1 MNYRSLD
8 LPFHSNQSG
17 LRHGLFAIQWDIVLL
32 LCAVAG
38 VGFLALYSAGGGSL
52 DPWADR
58 QMLRF
63 GVGLGMMLALS
74 FVDPRF
80 WFHMAYPIYGAGL
93 ILLVVVE
100 IMGHIGMGAQR
111 WINLGFIQ
119 IQPSELMKIFVI
131 LVLARY
137 FSMATLEE
145 SRRIL
150 FLIPAALFVLVPTGL
165 VLIQPDLGTAGC
177 LMLAGGAVI
186 FLAGAPIWMFL
197 GIIGLGVAS
206 LPVGWHFLHDYQ
218 KKRVETFLDPE
229 SDPLGAGYHITQSK
243 IALGSGGIEGKGFL
257 EGTQSHLNFL
267 PEKQTDFIF
276 TLWAEEWGLMGGAG
290 LLLLYGLLFAAGIR
304 VALRCRHAFG
314 RFLAMGLIVNFSL
327 YVLINVSM
335 VMGLIPVVGV
345 PLPLVSYG
353 GTAMLSILF
362 SFGLILSCGIY
373 RDTKLTRM

>member
-1 MNYRSLD
+1 MIRRSLN
-8 LPFHSNQSG
+8 LPFQHEQTG
-17 LRHGLFAIQWDIVLL
+17 LWHKLRAFHWEVVIL
-32 LCAVAG
+32 LCAVAS
-38 VGFLALYSAGGGSL
+38 VGFLALYSAGGGSM

-58 QMLRF
+58 QMARF
-63 GVGLGMMLALS
+63 GFGLAVMFAVSMI
-74 FVDPRF
+74 DPRF
-80 WFHMAYPIYGAGL
+80 WFQMAYPAYAAGL
-93 ILLVVVE
+93 ALLVVVE
-100 IMGHIGMGAQR
+100 VMGHVGMGAQR

-119 IQPSELMKIFVI
+119 IQPSELMKIFVV

-137 FSMATLEE
+137 FSMATAEE
-145 SRRIL
+145 ARRIL
-150 FLIPAALFVLVPTGL
+150 FLIPAALFVIVPTAL
-165 VLIQPDLGTAGC
+165 VLVQPDLGTAVK

-197 GIIGLGVAS
+197 GIIGLGIGAM
-206 LPVGWHFLHDYQ
+206 PIAWHFLHGYQ
-218 KKRVETFLDPE
+218 KKRVEIFLDPE

-276 TLWAEEWGLMGGAG
+276 TLWAEEWGLMGGVF
-290 LLLLYGLLFAAGIR
+290 LLLLYGLLFVCGIR
-304 VALRCRHAFG
+304 IALGCRHAFG

-327 YVLINVSM
+327 YVLINVAM

-362 SFGLILSCGIY
+362 SFGLILACGVY
-373 RDTKLTRM
+373 RDTKLLRM